1 MWHNEWGE
9 DFNSYEEAREE
20 TLKHMDEEDYLDVLT
35 TPAIAWEIVKWA
47 MKKEDFYDQFQDKID
62 RIEQEFLDEYLW
74 EEEEEE

>member
-9 DFNSYEEAREE
+9 DFNSYEEARDE

-35 TPAIAWEIVKWA
+35 TPVIAWEIVKWA
-47 MKKEDFYDQFQDKID
+47 IKKEDFYDQFQDTIN

>member
-9 DFNSYEEAREE
+9 DFNSYEEARDE
-20 TLKHMDEEDYLDVLT
+20 TLKRMDEEDYLDVLT
-35 TPAIAWEIVKWA
+35 TPAIALKIVKWA
-47 MKKEDFYDQFQDKID
+47 MKKEDFYDQFQDEID